1 MLSMLKYPPAHTLLL
16 EDVLL
21 HPQDKGNER
30 EEETDIRCRE
40 QFTRLLHSKLESREG
55 RSFLKYTSLFLC
67 QSLESV
73 AAMTKKY
80 NQNNSQNGMKV
91 VSWSIILREVTEV
104 HHLPLD

>member
-40 QFTRLLHSKLESREG
+40 QFKKKTLRSNSLDFFTQNWSQEKAGLFSSIPLFFFASLL
-55 RSFLKYTSLFLC
+55 
-67 QSLESV
+67 
-73 AAMTKKY
+73 
-80 NQNNSQNGMKV
+80 SQ
-91 VSWSIILREVTEV
+91 LQR
-104 HHLPLD
+104 